1 MTEGIMTSDEMWLL
15 MFLVVVTLIAV
26 VVALPHGW

>member
-26 VVALPHGW
+26 VVALPQGW